1 MGKTAGIMKQT
12 FSLVF
17 IYNDGSKFSIEVTLN
32 ESESSNMAN
41 LMMIARG
48 TLKASSARYAY
59 CYDTQG
65 NQVLSYRTY

>member
-48 TLKASSARYAY
+48 TLKASNARYVY

-65 NQVLSYRTY
+65 NQVLAYRTY